1 MVATPSAITA
11 PQRVVASHF
20 FKVVL
25 ANVISLAANAQ
36 TLAASRRLREAL
48 QSCSQWH
55 LAKHSRVARNGTSDI
70 ACRATITGQA
80 IHIENSTIQMHHV
93 EGYADLEWPIDAH
106 AIAGIFHA
114 RASVTPKR
122 VLRSLRTQKV
132 LATVYVKQHAQ
143 LRVRHGPLAHQ
154 NAQYLNQN
162 MSPNRPAHTHNRRKT
177 LHM

>member
-25 ANVISLAANAQ
+25 ANVNSLAANAQ

-93 EGYADLEWPIDAH
+93 EGYTDLEWPIDARNRRNILC
-106 AIAGIFHA
+106 AS
-114 RASVTPKR
+114 SVTRKR
-122 VLRSLRTQKV
+122 VLRSLHTQKV
-132 LATVYVKQHAQ
+132 LATV
-143 LRVRHGPLAHQ
+143 
-154 NAQYLNQN
+154 
-162 MSPNRPAHTHNRRKT
+162 
-177 LHM
+177 